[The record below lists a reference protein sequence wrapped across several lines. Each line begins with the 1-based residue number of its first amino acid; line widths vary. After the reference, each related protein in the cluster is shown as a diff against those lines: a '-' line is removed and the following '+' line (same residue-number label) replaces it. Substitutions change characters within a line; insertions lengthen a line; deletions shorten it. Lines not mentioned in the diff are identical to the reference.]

1 MRKDNNWKIVLLVAV
16 IFICIGSI
24 AYIFQSNDKKIIKDN
39 NNRKEEVKETETKE
53 IDNKEQDEAN
63 EIVETNEDNSSEKY
77 KETEKFKNQEGENV
91 EVSGD
96 KIVSATGFAGA
107 SNYKFYLR
115 KGTLYFRNISTDKEE
130 IIATGVKDLYLENKE
145 VTAELSEEGK
155 IIKENNY
162 INYK

>member
-24 AYIFQSNDKKIIKDN
+24 AYIFQSNDNEIIN
-39 NNRKEEVKETETKE
+39 NIKEETKETETKE
-53 IDNKEQDEAN
+53 IDNKEKD
-63 EIVETNEDNSSEKY
+63 EIVETKEDNSEEY
-77 KETEKFKNQEGENV
+77 KETEKFKNQEGEDV

>member
-24 AYIFQSNDKKIIKDN
+24 AYIFQSNDNEIIKDN

-53 IDNKEQDEAN
+53 IDNKEKD
-63 EIVETNEDNSSEKY
+63 EIVETKEDNSEEY
-77 KETEKFKNQEGENV
+77 KETEKFKNQEGEDV

>member
-24 AYIFQSNDKKIIKDN
+24 AYIFQSNDNEIIN
-39 NNRKEEVKETETKE
+39 NIEEEVKETETKE

>member
-1 MRKDNNWKIVLLVAV
+1 MRKDNNWKIVLLAAV

-24 AYIFQSNDKKIIKDN
+24 AYIFQSNDNEIIN
-39 NNRKEEVKETETKE
+39 NIEEEVKETETKE